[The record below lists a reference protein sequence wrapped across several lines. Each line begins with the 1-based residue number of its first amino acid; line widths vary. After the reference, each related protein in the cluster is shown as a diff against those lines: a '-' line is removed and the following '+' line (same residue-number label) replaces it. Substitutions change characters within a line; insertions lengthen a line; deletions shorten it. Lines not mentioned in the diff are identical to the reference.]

1 MFGIVSKRQESV
13 YLQCMRAVHVAQ
25 TLAVHPNLLQLS
37 HTFVAKLC
45 RISRLQPSVSTAKL
59 ICFAGTTFQRLFPCK
74 QLLGHD
80 GMRVAGDL
88 QKALEIDSGNL
99 IFAWVQHRMFHAILL
114 LCTALCQRSKKVS
127 ICGASEQCT
136 LPRPPQGHQTCCN
149 CHILLWQDFAG
160 FHACT

>member
-13 YLQCMRAVHVAQ
+13 YLQCMRAVHIAQ

-88 QKALEIDSGNL
+88 QKPWPSMFLQEKALEIDSRNL
-99 IFAWVQHRMFHAILL
+99 IFASVQHRMSHAILL
-114 LCTALCQRSKKVS
+114 LCSALCQKGKKVY
-127 ICGASEQCT
+127 ICSA
-136 LPRPPQGHQTCCN
+136 
-149 CHILLWQDFAG
+149 
-160 FHACT
+160 